1 MNRQHALTPSTAT
14 CPTAGGKTV
23 DKTRAT
29 CASLKNRNRR
39 KTMKKP
45 DTQPART
52 RIRISGERGRI
63 TRMTIS
69 GRSAPAQNKTP
80 QTAQ

>member
-1 MNRQHALTPSTAT
+1 MPDTQPNNLLTTSIHPKK
-14 CPTAGGKTV
+14 G
-23 DKTRAT
+23 
-29 CASLKNRNRR
+29 

-69 GRSAPAQNKTP
+69 GRSVPAQNKTP

>member
-1 MNRQHALTPSTAT
+1 
-14 CPTAGGKTV
+14 
-23 DKTRAT
+23 
-29 CASLKNRNRR
+29 
-39 KTMKKP
+39 MKKP

-69 GRSAPAQNKTP
+69 GRSVPAQNKTP